1 MYLSTLPIYDT
12 SLYVPGNIIISTDV
26 QAVSGVRDIGAQIM
40 GVFGGSSQL
49 MDKKVKDVV
58 QEAMGRFIKTAQAK
72 SAQAAVGITTDVNA
86 FVDKDQVY
94 IIATI
99 TGTPL
104 MSKNSPALPIVPS
117 APTQQML
124 PKPVDAIPLTPAV
137 IPMAEPA
144 AMQMATAPAAGG
156 RRRRFRQSHKKRKSV
171 KRR

>member
-12 SLYVPGNIIISTDV
+12 SLYTPGSLIISTDV

-58 QEAMGRFIKTAQAK
+58 QEAMSRFVKTAQAK
-72 SAQAAVGITTDVNA
+72 GAQASVGITTAVNA

-94 IIATI
+94 IIAAI

-104 MSKNSPALPIVPS
+104 MPRGNPALPIVPS

-124 PKPVDAIPLTPAV
+124 PKPVDAVPLPPAV
-137 IPMAEPA
+137 MPIA
-144 AMQMATAPAAGG
+144 AMPMATAPAAGG
-156 RRRRFRQSHKKRKSV
+156 RRRRGAKGKTV

>member
-12 SLYVPGNIIISTDV
+12 SLYVPGNLIISTDV
-26 QAVSGVRDIGAQIM
+26 QAVSGVRDVGAQIM
-40 GVFGGSSQL
+40 GIFGGSSQL

-58 QEAMGRFIKTAQAK
+58 QEAMGRFVKTAQTK
-72 SAQAAVGITTDVNA
+72 GAQAAVGITTDVNA

-104 MSKNSPALPIVPS
+104 MSKASPALPIVPS

-124 PKPVDAIPLTPAV
+124 PKPVDAVPFTPAV
-137 IPMAEPA
+137 MPIAAPA
-144 AMQMATAPAAGG
+144 MPMATAPAAGG
-156 RRRRFRQSHKKRKSV
+156 RRRRTPKRKTA